1 MVIMVSSSPPTTSHD
16 AGALLA
22 ADVGQRRSKT
32 LVTVYEH
39 YALLENSIREAAD
52 TSRQGQKMVKKQ
64 AGMQAERQAG
74 LHLVPAPRSC
84 RRDTDSSRHPLSTR
98 APASVFL
105 DSQLFHVGS

>member
-1 MVIMVSSSPPTTSHD
+1 MVIMVSSRPPTTSHA

-32 LVTVYEH
+32 LVTVYEP
-39 YALLENSIREAAD
+39 YALLDNSIREAAD

-64 AGMQAERQAG
+64 AERQAG
-74 LHLVPAPRSC
+74 RHLVPAPRSC

-105 DSQLFHVGS
+105 DSQLFHVAS